1 MYKLSRGSKVKNIME
16 ELFYLHSLSFGTY
29 PGVLPTSRE
38 FLEWYIERPGLGL
51 ENILL
56 FLDEG
61 KVISSLFLTLSH
73 IYLEGELTPVGI
85 IDTVMTHPDYRRKG
99 LASALIKEAEKIM
112 EEKGCRMGYLYTV
125 PESPQFYLYQRL
137 GYIDFKRIFHLQ
149 REKEDKTFYYWEE
162 RQCYSQKVREFLNQ
176 NLSSYNGFVY
186 LSEEQWIWRK
196 VKRPVCLP
204 TKLISLQ
211 DENDHLLA
219 TFTITKGEITTDK
232 DSEPIA
238 YLSDWCGINQEA
250 KEKVLVESLRLVGEE
265 RKIDCLSSPDNR
277 EEWEILRRYNFR
289 PVIPESAMLHPLD
302 EDIHQKITTID
313 SRRPWY
319 PLIESIVGV

>member
-1 MYKLSRGSKVKNIME
+1 MYKLSRGLEVKNIVE
-16 ELFYLHSLSFGTY
+16 ELLYLHSLSFGAY
-29 PGVLPTSRE
+29 PGVLPTSRD

-56 FLDEG
+56 FLYED
-61 KVISSLFLTLSH
+61 KVVSSLFLTLSH

-85 IDTVMTHPDYRRKG
+85 IDTVMTHPDYRRRG
-99 LASALIKEAEKIM
+99 LASALLKEAEKIM
-112 EEKGCRMGYLYTV
+112 AEKECRMGYLYTV

-137 GYIDFKRIFHLQ
+137 GYVDFKRIFHLQ
-149 REKEDKTFYYWEE
+149 REKGEKPFYDREGKE
-162 RQCYSQKVREFLNQ
+162 SPHQRVREFLNQ

-186 LSEEQWIWRK
+186 FSEEQWMWRK
-196 VKRPVCLP
+196 AKRPVCLP

-211 DENDHLLA
+211 DENNHLLA
-219 TFTITKGEITTDK
+219 TLTITEGEITTDK
-232 DSEPIA
+232 DSEPII
-238 YLSDWCGINQEA
+238 YLSDWYGINQEA
-250 KEKVLVESLRLVGEE
+250 KEKVLVKSLRLVGEE

-277 EEWEILRRYNFR
+277 EEWKILLRYNFR

-302 EDIHQKITTID
+302 EDIQQKITTID
-313 SRRPWY
+313 SKRPWY